1 MDKKMDTMQAAMQ
14 EQMNKMQGELSEVVK
29 ENRELKDKVDKL
41 EEKLDDVEG
50 RSRRNNLIFHNIPHP
65 QGRTETWADCEKAVK
80 KVVKEEMG
88 IEDDVEIERA
98 HRLKGGRQTPHPIIV
113 CFSKFK
119 DKERILAERRS
130 LRDNESD
137 VFISEDFTPR
147 VREKRKKL
155 LPFLQEAKDAN
166 KRAFLRFDTLV
177 IEGKSYIFDA
187 ATNGLVER
195 RGRR

>member
-1 MDKKMDTMQAAMQ
+1 MSSGPEGQVRHERRFDGSS
-14 EQMNKMQGELSEVVK
+14 NCFRRRRK
-29 ENRELKDKVDKL
+29 E
-41 EEKLDDVEG
+41 
-50 RSRRNNLIFHNIPHP
+50 SI
-65 QGRTETWADCEKAVK
+65 
-80 KVVKEEMG
+80 
-88 IEDDVEIERA
+88 
-98 HRLKGGRQTPHPIIV
+98 
-113 CFSKFK
+113 KFK

-147 VREKRKKL
+147 
-155 LPFLQEAKDAN
+155 EAKDAN

>member
-1 MDKKMDTMQAAMQ
+1 MRIRT
-14 EQMNKMQGELSEVVK
+14 
-29 ENRELKDKVDKL
+29 
-41 EEKLDDVEG
+41 
-50 RSRRNNLIFHNIPHP
+50 
-65 QGRTETWADCEKAVK
+65 GRTETWADCEKAVK

-119 DKERILAERRS
+119 DKERILAERR
-130 LRDNESD
+130 
-137 VFISEDFTPR
+137 
-147 VREKRKKL
+147 EKRKKL